1 MTAHNIHHAGEPV
14 QPYTGVHL
22 HWVDQGT
29 DEWHS
34 LRCGVLTA
42 SQVSDIVTPTLK
54 LAANDKTRALANKI
68 AIQRI
73 TGIAEE
79 TFTTEKMLRGH
90 IDEEVA
96 RDLYSKKYGQV
107 DEVGFVTNDRF
118 PMFGYSPD
126 GLVGSDGLIEV
137 KSRDPHLH
145 LATITAF
152 ERGDG
157 IPKEYTAQVQ
167 SGLLVSGRQWLDFL
181 SFSHGLPMAR
191 YRVFPDAEYQAAIAE
206 AIQQFEQTV
215 RGIMDDYARATANAE
230 NYTPT
235 ERIDYEGMIL

>member
-1 MTAHNIHHAGEPV
+1 MNQISPVKLHNAE
-14 QPYTGVHL
+14 
-22 HWVDQGT
+22 QGS
-29 DEWHS
+29 DEWLQ

-42 SQVSDIVTPTLK
+42 SVVKEIVTPTLK

-73 TGIAEE
+73 TGIPEE

-96 RDLYSKKYGQV
+96 RDLYSQKYATV
-107 DEVGFVTNDRF
+107 SEFGFVTNDRF
-118 PMFGYSPD
+118 PFFGYSPD

-145 LATITAF
+145 LASITAR
-152 ERGDG
+152 ENGEG
-157 IPKEYTAQVQ
+157 IPKEYMAQIQ
-167 SGLLVSGRQWLDFL
+167 AGLLISGRDWCDFI
-181 SFSHGLPMAR
+181 SFSHGLPMMVH
-191 YRVFPDAEYQAAIAE
+191 RVEPDAEYQAAISE
-206 AIQQFEQTV
+206 AAKAFEETV
-215 RGIMDDYARATANAE
+215 QGIIASYKRATADASI
-230 NYTPT
+230 YTPT